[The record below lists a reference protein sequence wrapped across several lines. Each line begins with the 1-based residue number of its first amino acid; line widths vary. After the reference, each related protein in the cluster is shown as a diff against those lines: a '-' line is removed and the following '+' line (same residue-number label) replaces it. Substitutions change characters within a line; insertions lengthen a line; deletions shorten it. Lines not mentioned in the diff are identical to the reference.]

1 MLDVV
6 GTVQAALIRR
16 TVAKARSG
24 DPDAVAH
31 LYDLYAGRV
40 YRFALVRVESRAD
53 AEDILQQTFVKMIEA
68 LPRYEDRGLPFAA
81 WLFRI
86 ARNTMIDLARADR
99 GHADLSAMGEHAD
112 DRRGPAEEAEA
123 ASDRAAIRA
132 AIDRLTPDQRTV
144 IEYRFFAGLSHR
156 EIGRLMD
163 RREGAIRALQFR
175 AVEAL
180 HEDLGSRMN
189 LAGSAEAGA

>member
-6 GTVQAALIRR
+6 GALQAARLRR
-16 TVAKARSG
+16 VVAQARSG
-24 DPDAVAH
+24 DGDAIAT
-31 LYDLYAGRV
+31 LYDEYAPRV

-86 ARNTMIDLARADR
+86 ARNTMIDVGRADR
-99 GHADLSAMGEHAD
+99 GHLDLEAIGERPD
-112 DRRGPAEEAEA
+112 ERNGPAEHAES

-132 AIDRLTPDQRTV
+132 AIRRLSPDQQKV
-144 IEYRFFAGLSHR
+144 IEYRFFAGLTHR
-156 EIGRLMD
+156 EIAQLMA
-163 RREGAIRALQFR
+163 RQENAVRAIQFR
-175 AVEAL
+175 AVKAL
-180 HEDLGSRMN
+180 REDLGSLMDFSSPSEVP
-189 LAGSAEAGA
+189 A

>member
-1 MLDVV
+1 MLDVA
-6 GTVQAALIRR
+6 GTVQAALVRR

-31 LYDLYAGRV
+31 LYDLFAARV

-86 ARNTMIDLARADR
+86 ARNSMIDLARADR
-99 GHADLSAMGEHAD
+99 GHANLDAIGEHAD
-112 DRRGPAEEAEA
+112 DRRGPAAQAEA
-123 ASDRAAIRA
+123 ASDRAAVRA
-132 AIDRLTPDQRTV
+132 AINRLTPDQRAV

-156 EIGRLMD
+156 EIARLMSRKD
-163 RREGAIRALQFR
+163 GAIRALQFR

-180 HEDLGSRMN
+180 HDDLGPLMD
-189 LAGSAEAGA
+189 LAEPTEVRA

>member
-6 GTVQAALIRR
+6 GPVQAALLRR

-24 DPDAVAH
+24 DGEAIGR

-68 LPRYEDRGLPFAA
+68 MPRYEDRGLPFAA

-86 ARNTMIDLARADR
+86 ARNTMIDIGRADR
-99 GHADLSAMGEHAD
+99 GHVDLAALGEHTD
-112 DRRGPAEEAEA
+112 GRRGPAEHAEA

-132 AIDRLTPDQRTV
+132 AIGRLTPDQRMV

-156 EIGRLMD
+156 EIASLME
-163 RREGAIRALQFR
+163 RREGSIRAIQFR
-175 AVEAL
+175 AVQAL
-180 HEDLGSRMN
+180 RDELGPLMDLTSPVEVRT
-189 LAGSAEAGA
+189 

>member
-1 MLDVV
+1 MLDVA
-6 GTVQAALIRR
+6 GSVQAALVRR
-16 TVAKARSG
+16 IVAKARSG
-24 DPDAVAH
+24 DPEAVAR
-31 LYDLYAGRV
+31 LYDLFAARV

-86 ARNTMIDLARADR
+86 ARNSMIDLTRADR
-99 GHADLSAMGEHAD
+99 GHADLDALAEHPD
-112 DRRGPAEEAEA
+112 DDQGPAEQAEA

-132 AIDRLTPDQRTV
+132 AINRLTPDQRTV

-156 EIGRLMD
+156 EIARLMERND
-163 RREGAIRALQFR
+163 GAIRALQFR

-180 HEDLGSRMN
+180 HDDLGSLMS
-189 LAGSAEAGA
+189 LAEPSEAQA

>member
-1 MLDVV
+1 MLDVAA
-6 GTVQAALIRR
+6 TIEAALVRR

-24 DPDAVAH
+24 DPEAVAR
-31 LYDLYAGRV
+31 LYDLFAARV

-86 ARNTMIDLARADR
+86 ARNSMIDLARADR
-99 GHADLSAMGEHAD
+99 GHADLDAIGEHPD
-112 DRRGPAEEAEA
+112 ERRGPAEQAEA
-123 ASDRAAIRA
+123 ASDRTAVRA
-132 AIDRLTPDQRTV
+132 AISRLTPDQRTV
-144 IEYRFFAGLSHR
+144 IEYRFFAGLTHR
-156 EIGRLMD
+156 EIARLMD
-163 RREGAIRALQFR
+163 RNDGAIRALQFR

-180 HEDLGSRMN
+180 HDDLGPLMD
-189 LAGSAEAGA
+189 LAEPNGAEA